1 MAREH
6 WGSRFGFIMAT
17 AGFAVGLGNIWRFP
31 YVTGQ
36 NGGAAFLIVY
46 LAFAIL
52 IGIPLMTAEMSLG
65 RKTQLSPIAGMLKL
79 TGSANTP
86 WNLIGWLGVL
96 TAVLI
101 QAYYVMLLAWIVG
114 YFVMIATGQLAGAS
128 PQEIQATYDG
138 FVSRPMLVLGYDL
151 ALVVFMG
158 VALTRGLTKG
168 VEQVAKVAMP
178 LLFLLLLLLTAR
190 SLTFPGAMEG
200 LEWYLKPDFSK
211 ITGST
216 LMAAL
221 GQSFLSIGIGMAG
234 TFVFGS
240 YLDARRSDVPGSV
253 VIVVAFDTGV
263 AFIAGLM
270 IFPALFAFGIA
281 PDSGP
286 GLLFVT
292 MPNLFEQMPAGQ
304 LFGMMFFFLI
314 VLAGITSAIALFEA
328 IVATISDSLELD
340 RTPSVVITLGGVF
353 LLSIPIVLSQ
363 GPWSYIQ
370 IGGRD
375 LFGFIDHVSGNYML
389 AMGGLLISLYV
400 AVKWGWSNF
409 RDETNVGSGRIK
421 VNLTWM
427 PFVRFVIPVAVTLVL
442 LAGFGLL

>member
-31 YVTGQ
+31 YVAGQ

-65 RKTQLSPIAGMLKL
+65 RKTQLSPIAGMRKL
-79 TGSANTP
+79 TGSATTP

-128 PQEIQATYDG
+128 PEEIQATYDG

-151 ALVVFMG
+151 ALVAFMG
-158 VALTRGLTKG
+158 VALTRGLKKG

-178 LLFLLLLLLTAR
+178 LLFILLIILTVR
-190 SLTFPGAMEG
+190 SLTFPGAIEG

-234 TFVFGS
+234 TFAFGS

-253 VIVVAFDTGV
+253 VIVVAFDTSV

-314 VLAGITSAIALFEA
+314 VLAGLTSAIALFEA

-363 GPWSYIQ
+363 GPWSDIQ

-421 VNLTWM
+421 VNQTWM
-427 PFVRFVIPVAVTLVL
+427 PFVRFIIPAAVALVL

>member
-65 RKTQLSPIAGMLKL
+65 RKTQLSPIAGMRKL
-79 TGSANTP
+79 TGSATTP

-328 IVATISDSLELD
+328 IVATISDSLQLD

-421 VNLTWM
+421 VNQTWM
-427 PFVRFVIPVAVTLVL
+427 PLVRFVIPVAVTLVL

>member
-1 MAREH
+1 
-6 WGSRFGFIMAT
+6 
-17 AGFAVGLGNIWRFP
+17 V
-31 YVTGQ
+31 
-36 NGGAAFLIVY
+36 
-46 LAFAIL
+46 
-52 IGIPLMTAEMSLG
+52 
-65 RKTQLSPIAGMLKL
+65 
-79 TGSANTP
+79 
-86 WNLIGWLGVL
+86 
-96 TAVLI
+96 
-101 QAYYVMLLAWIVG
+101 
-114 YFVMIATGQLAGAS
+114 
-128 PQEIQATYDG
+128 
-138 FVSRPMLVLGYDL
+138 
-151 ALVVFMG
+151 
-158 VALTRGLTKG
+158 
-168 VEQVAKVAMP
+168 
-178 LLFLLLLLLTAR
+178 R
-190 SLTFPGAMEG
+190 SLTFPGAIEG

-253 VIVVAFDTGV
+253 VVVVAFDTGV

-314 VLAGITSAIALFEA
+314 VLAGLTSAIALFEA

-363 GPWSYIQ
+363 GPWSDIQ

-389 AMGGLLISLYV
+389 AIGGLLISLYV

-427 PFVRFVIPVAVTLVL
+427 PFVRFVIPAAVALVL

>member
-1 MAREH
+1 
-6 WGSRFGFIMAT
+6 MAT

-31 YVTGQ
+31 YVAGQ

-46 LAFAIL
+46 LVFAIV

-65 RKTQLSPIAGMLKL
+65 RKSQLSPIAGMRKL
-79 TGSANTP
+79 TGSATSP

-96 TAVLI
+96 TALLI
-101 QAYYVMLLAWIVG
+101 QAYYVMLIAWIVG
-114 YFVMIATGQLAGAS
+114 YFVMISTGQLAGAS
-128 PQEIQATYDG
+128 PQQLQTAYDS
-138 FVSRPMLVLGYDL
+138 FVSSPLPVLGYEL
-151 ALVVFMG
+151 ALVTFMG

-168 VEQVAKVAMP
+168 VELIAKFAMP
-178 LLFLLLLLLTAR
+178 LLVALLLLLMVR
-190 SLTFPGAMEG
+190 SITFPGAAEG
-200 LEWYLKPDFSK
+200 LAWYLKPDFSK

-216 LMAAL
+216 VLAAL

-234 TFVFGS
+234 TFAFGS
-240 YLDARRSDVPGSV
+240 YLDARRSDVPGNA
-253 VIVVAFDTGV
+253 VIVVAFDTSV
-263 AFIAGLM
+263 AFIAGLV

-314 VLAGITSAIALFEA
+314 ILAGITSAIALFEA
-328 IVATISDSLELD
+328 LSATVADSLELD
-340 RTPSVVITLGGVF
+340 RTRSVIITLASVF
-353 LLSIPIVLSQ
+353 ALSVPIVLSQ
-363 GPWSYIQ
+363 GPWSHIQ

-375 LFGFIDHVSGNYML
+375 LFALTDHITGNYML
-389 AMGGLLISLYV
+389 AMGGLLIALYV
-400 AVKWGWSNF
+400 AVKWGWSSF

-421 VNLTWM
+421 VNPMWM
-427 PFVRFVIPVAVTLVL
+427 PFVRFVIPTAVALVL